1 MFSTIRRLLSRDKEK
16 YRVPRKVQDIIP
28 IKAIWPDGI
37 FLTGR
42 NRYSMLLVFT
52 DINFTV
58 AANDVKK
65 SMIEQY
71 AEIINSFDSECSYKL
86 GINNRMFNRHDFED
100 DVLIELLNNRLD
112 ELREEYNGIMTN
124 IAVGSNS
131 IIQDKYVL
139 IAVYEKNVNDARI
152 RLNRIG
158 GELRGYFS
166 RMGSIARDMDAND
179 RLRII
184 HDFFR
189 QGEET
194 YFNFD
199 FKEMMK
205 KGYDFRD
212 YVCPDSSRITAT
224 ISKWDLGL
232 VAFYCSETLLRI

>member
-152 RLNRIG
+152 R
-158 GELRGYFS
+158 
-166 RMGSIARDMDAND
+166 D
-179 RLRII
+179 R
-184 HDFFR
+184 
-189 QGEET
+189 
-194 YFNFD
+194 
-199 FKEMMK
+199 KS
-205 KGYDFRD
+205 
-212 YVCPDSSRITAT
+212 V
-224 ISKWDLGL
+224 
-232 VAFYCSETLLRI
+232 V